1 MERFIVLLRGINV
14 GGHNLMP
21 MAKLKTV
28 LAEAGLTQVQI
39 YIQTGNLIITVPS
52 SLDAAILNAQI
63 NNKQGLE

>member
-21 MAKLKTV
+21 MTKLKTV